1 MRSHVL
7 PRAHRLAAAGAVTT
21 LGATLV
27 ATLAAALGP
36 QRLAAQDLATLPW
49 RHIGP
54 ASFGGRIDDI
64 EAVPG
69 KPSTIFVGTAG
80 GGIFRTRNNGTTW
93 TPVFDRDGRTTSIGD
108 LAIAPSDPDIVW
120 AGTGEPNNRQSST
133 WGDGVYR
140 SLDGGETW
148 AHMGL
153 RETHHIGR
161 IVIHPRNPGVVFVA
175 AAGHLFGANAER
187 GLYRTTDAGQS
198 WRKVLAG
205 DSVTGAIDVAL
216 APDGRTL
223 YAALYQRQRRGFG
236 FVGGGPGSGLHRSRD
251 GGDTWERLTTG
262 LPTGV
267 QGRIGIAIAPSQ
279 PSTVY
284 AIIEAKDGGVFRSDD
299 QGTTWT
305 RQSPL
310 NPRPMYYSQLRVDPQ
325 HPDRVWVL
333 GTELHKSIDGG
344 RTFTTEHTG
353 ERIHVDH
360 HALWIDPADGNHMM
374 LGNDGGLYLT
384 YDGARAWDFVDNLPI
399 GQFYDIDVDDRDPY
413 VIFGGT
419 QDNGT
424 WGVPVRTW
432 NGVGITNADVVNV
445 AYGDG
450 FYTVTD
456 PADPRYLYANS
467 QGGRAYRVHLATGE
481 ERGIRPVMPDAA
493 DTLRFNWSTP
503 MLRSPHDPRTVYY
516 GANRLFRTR
525 DGGQSWDVVSPDLT
539 RNQPWRRLPIMGMTR
554 DATTL
559 SRDDGVSDYGTI
571 TAISESPAARG
582 TLLVGTD
589 DGHVQL
595 TTDGGATW
603 TNLSARFRLPG
614 PRWVS
619 KVLWSRHDARTAFVA
634 FDGHYDDD
642 MAPMVF
648 RTGDGG
654 ATWRS
659 VAGDLPPG
667 HPVKTLAEHPGNR
680 DVVFAG
686 TEFGLYVTFDGG
698 TSWKHAGGSL
708 PRVRVDDIAIHPTHR
723 DLVLGT
729 HGRSIIV
736 LDDIALFDRGAP
748 VVAAGAAQLYP
759 IRSSMQRRI
768 ARVLPT
774 PGARTFQAPNPP
786 AGAILTYALGA
797 PTTAG
802 DTTATFIITDAHGT
816 VVRTLKADG
825 SPGIHRT
832 GWDLHR
838 DRAPGVTDADE
849 GWFGSPKGAWVLPGR
864 YTVTLAARGT
874 RVAQPVDVLADT
886 RVDIAVGAL
895 EARAVAAARL
905 AALQQAFN
913 DGAELHRRMAAERE
927 RLASTLSGNVARR
940 DSLAALMGEV
950 AQRLDSLGRRF
961 GAGFGG
967 PKFGFLDLDGSLQ
980 ASSTAPTV
988 AQERTLAQL
997 GAQLRT
1003 DLAALNALLAGPF
1016 TALQR
1021 RAEGAGVVLVQVL
1034 VPVLVPVP
1042 LP

>member
-1 MRSHVL
+1 MPHPMRSHVL
-7 PRAHRLAAAGAVTT
+7 PRAHRLAEAGAV
-21 LGATLV
+21 AALV
-27 ATLAAALGP
+27 ATLAATLGP

-108 LAIAPSDPDIVW
+108 LAIAPSDPDVVW

-344 RTFTTEHTG
+344 RTFTTERTG

-481 ERGIRPVMPDAA
+481 ERGIRPVMADAA

-539 RNQPWRRLPIMGMTR
+539 RNLPWRRLPIMGMMR

-589 DGHVQL
+589 DGNVQL

-619 KVLWSRHDARTAFVA
+619 KVLWSRHDARTAWVA

-759 IRSSMQRRI
+759 IRPSMQRVI
-768 ARVLPT
+768 TRVLPT

-797 PTTAG
+797 PASAG

-816 VVRTLKADG
+816 VVRTMKADA
-825 SPGIHRT
+825 SPGIHRM

-849 GWFGSPKGAWVLPGR
+849 GWFGSPTGAWVLPGR

-886 RVDIAVGAL
+886 RVEIAGGAL

-905 AALQQAFN
+905 AALQRAFN
-913 DGAELHRRMAAERE
+913 DGAELHRRMTAERE
-927 RLASTLSGNVARR
+927 RLASSLAGNVARR

-967 PKFGFLDLDGSLQ
+967 PKFGFLDLDGSMQ

-1021 RAEGAGVVLVQVL
+1021 RAEGAGVVLA
-1034 VPVLVPVP
+1034 PVP

>member
-1 MRSHVL
+1 MPHPLFRHVA
-7 PRAHRLAAAGAVTT
+7 PSARRLATTGA
-21 LGATLV
+21 LASL
-27 ATLAAALGP
+27 AAAALGA
-36 QRLAAQDLATLPW
+36 QRLPAQDLAALPW

-54 ASFGGRIDDI
+54 AAFGGRIDDI

-80 GGIFRTRNNGTTW
+80 GGVFRTTNNGTTW

-108 LAIAPSDPDIVW
+108 LAIAPSDPEIIWV
-120 AGTGEPNNRQSST
+120 GTGEPNNRQSST

-140 SLDGGETW
+140 SLDGGDSW

-153 RETHHIGR
+153 RDTHHIGR
-161 IVIHPRNPGVVFVA
+161 VVIHPRNPGIVFVA
-175 AAGHLFGANAER
+175 AVGHLFGPNAER
-187 GLYRTTDAGQS
+187 GVYRTTDGGQS

-216 APDGRTL
+216 DPDGRTV

-236 FVGGGPGSGLHRSRD
+236 FVGGGPGSGLFRSRD
-251 GGDTWERLTTG
+251 GGESWERLTTG
-262 LPTGV
+262 LPAGV

-279 PSTVY
+279 PTTVY

-299 QGTTWT
+299 RGTTWT
-305 RQSPL
+305 RQSSL
-310 NPRPMYYSQLRVDPQ
+310 NPRPMYYSQIRVDPR

-344 RTFTTEHTG
+344 RTFTTEKTG

-360 HALWIDPADGNHMM
+360 HALWLDPADGSHML
-374 LGNDGGLYLT
+374 LGNDGGLYFT

-413 VIFGGT
+413 VIYGGT

-432 NGVGITNADVVNV
+432 NGVGITNADVLNI

-450 FYTVTD
+450 FFTVTD

-467 QGGRAYRVHLATGE
+467 QGGRAYRVHLATRE
-481 ERGIRPVMPDAA
+481 ERGIRPVMADAA

-539 RNQPWRRLPIMGMTR
+539 RNQPWKTLPIMGMLR
-554 DATTL
+554 DSATL

-571 TAISESPAARG
+571 TTLSESPAGRG

-589 DGHVQL
+589 DGQVQL

-603 TNLSARFRLPG
+603 ANLTARFRLPG

-619 KVLWSRHDARTAFVA
+619 KVLWSQHDARTAWVA

-642 MAPMVF
+642 MTPLVF

-659 VAGDLPPG
+659 AAGNLPAG
-667 HPVKTLAEHPGNR
+667 HPVKTIAEHPGNR
-680 DVVFAG
+680 NVVFAG

-698 TSWKHAGGSL
+698 QSWTHAGGSL

-729 HGRSIIV
+729 HGRSLIV
-736 LDDIALFDRGAP
+736 LDDIALFDLGAP

-759 IRSSMQRRI
+759 IRPSVQRFI

-774 PGARTFQAPNPP
+774 PGARAFQAPNPP
-786 AGAILTYALGA
+786 SGAILTYALGA
-797 PTTAG
+797 PASAG
-802 DTTATFIITDAHGT
+802 DTLATLTITDANGT
-816 VVRTLKADG
+816 VVRTMKADAT
-825 SPGIHRT
+825 PGIHRT

-849 GWFGSPKGAWVLPGR
+849 GWFGAPTGAWVVPGR
-864 YTVTLAARGT
+864 YTVTLAARGM
-874 RVAQPVDVLADT
+874 RVSQPVEVLADT
-886 RVDIAVGAL
+886 RLEIADGAL
-895 EARAVAAARL
+895 AARATASARL
-905 AALQQAFN
+905 AALQHSFN
-913 DGAELHRRMAAERE
+913 DGVELHRRMAVERE
-927 RLASTLSGNVARR
+927 RLETALSGNVARR
-940 DSLAALMGEV
+940 DSLAALREEV
-950 AQRLDSLGRRF
+950 KQRLEALGRRF

-967 PKFGFLDLDGSLQ
+967 PKFGFLDLDGAMQ
-980 ASSTAPTV
+980 ASSTGPTV

-997 GAQLRT
+997 GARLRT
-1003 DLAALNALLAGPF
+1003 DLAALNALLSGSF
-1016 TALQR
+1016 TTLQQK
-1021 RAEGAGVVLVQVL
+1021 AERAGVVLA
-1034 VPVLVPVP
+1034 PVP

>member
-1 MRSHVL
+1 
-7 PRAHRLAAAGAVTT
+7 
-21 LGATLV
+21 
-27 ATLAAALGP
+27 
-36 QRLAAQDLATLPW
+36 
-49 RHIGP
+49 
-54 ASFGGRIDDI
+54 
-64 EAVPG
+64 
-69 KPSTIFVGTAG
+69 
-80 GGIFRTRNNGTTW
+80 
-93 TPVFDRDGRTTSIGD
+93 
-108 LAIAPSDPDIVW
+108 
-120 AGTGEPNNRQSST
+120 
-133 WGDGVYR
+133 
-140 SLDGGETW
+140 
-148 AHMGL
+148 
-153 RETHHIGR
+153 
-161 IVIHPRNPGVVFVA
+161 
-175 AAGHLFGANAER
+175 
-187 GLYRTTDAGQS
+187 
-198 WRKVLAG
+198 
-205 DSVTGAIDVAL
+205 
-216 APDGRTL
+216 
-223 YAALYQRQRRGFG
+223 
-236 FVGGGPGSGLHRSRD
+236 
-251 GGDTWERLTTG
+251 
-262 LPTGV
+262 
-267 QGRIGIAIAPSQ
+267 
-279 PSTVY
+279 
-284 AIIEAKDGGVFRSDD
+284 
-299 QGTTWT
+299 
-305 RQSPL
+305 
-310 NPRPMYYSQLRVDPQ
+310 
-325 HPDRVWVL
+325 
-333 GTELHKSIDGG
+333 
-344 RTFTTEHTG
+344 
-353 ERIHVDH
+353 
-360 HALWIDPADGNHMM
+360 
-374 LGNDGGLYLT
+374 
-384 YDGARAWDFVDNLPI
+384 
-399 GQFYDIDVDDRDPY
+399 
-413 VIFGGT
+413 
-419 QDNGT
+419 
-424 WGVPVRTW
+424 
-432 NGVGITNADVVNV
+432 
-445 AYGDG
+445 
-450 FYTVTD
+450 
-456 PADPRYLYANS
+456 
-467 QGGRAYRVHLATGE
+467 VHLATGE
-481 ERGIRPVMPDAA
+481 ERGIRPVMADAA

-539 RNQPWRRLPIMGMTR
+539 RNLPWRRLPIMGMMR

-589 DGHVQL
+589 DGNVQL

-619 KVLWSRHDARTAFVA
+619 KVLWSRHDARTAWVA

-759 IRSSMQRRI
+759 IRPSMQRVI
-768 ARVLPT
+768 TRVLPT

-797 PTTAG
+797 PASAG

-816 VVRTLKADG
+816 VVRTMKADA
-825 SPGIHRT
+825 SPGIHRM

-849 GWFGSPKGAWVLPGR
+849 GWFGSPTGAWVLPGR

-886 RVDIAVGAL
+886 RVEIAGGAL

-905 AALQQAFN
+905 AALQRAFN
-913 DGAELHRRMAAERE
+913 DGAELHRRMTAERE
-927 RLASTLSGNVARR
+927 RLASSLAGNVARR

-967 PKFGFLDLDGSLQ
+967 PKFGFLDLDGSMQ

-1021 RAEGAGVVLVQVL
+1021 RAEGAGVVLA
-1034 VPVLVPVP
+1034 PVP